1 MFDLFK
7 LYTSHSENF
16 RFFLALLQ
24 KDFYKFLKMLD
35 ENAKS
40 SSTSETK
47 LILHLGLYYIV
58 GIIGYVYFLQEFEE
72 SIVDT
77 LYFSTAVL
85 TTVRHV

>member
-1 MFDLFK
+1 
-7 LYTSHSENF
+7 
-16 RFFLALLQ
+16 
-24 KDFYKFLKMLD
+24 MLD
-35 ENAKS
+35 ENAT

-58 GIIGYVYFLQEFEE
+58 GIVGYVYFLQEFEE

-85 TTVRHV
+85 TTVRRSSVDVSQKNLSTIYYKTIHYRLDTVI